1 MVEDRESLDVV
12 GVLDENRDELRTL
25 MVDLDLDNSFLST
38 RKVKLQG
45 DKEIREFDGAE
56 DEIC

>member
-1 MVEDRESLDVV
+1 
-12 GVLDENRDELRTL
+12 

-56 DEIC
+56 DEIW